1 MAKKVFL
8 YRCLICQSAVELID
22 DGGHSLT
29 CCGEPMQLLSLQAKQ
44 EVDDYHT
51 PLLTHRNGL
60 LYVKVGNK
68 PHPQSEEHHISC
80 ILFVTKQNVRRQDI
94 KRNAPATAVFT
105 DKDHGDVYAYC
116 NIHGLFKT
124 SF

>member
-1 MAKKVFL
+1 MPKKVNI
-8 YRCLICQSAVELID
+8 YRCPICQSAVELID
-22 DGGHSLT
+22 DGGHSLF
-29 CCGEPMQLLSLQAKQ
+29 CCNEPMQLLQPNTQ
-44 EVDDYHT
+44 IDDFHT
-51 PLLTHRNGL
+51 PVLTHRNGL
-60 LYVKVGNK
+60 LYVKVGTK
-68 PHPQSEEHHISC
+68 AHPQSEEHRISY

-94 KRNAPATAVFT
+94 KKNAPATAVFT